1 VAPAKVRESRIV
13 SGNLRAATR
22 TGQLAGRTIDRPT
35 FESSEMSAVPT
46 RAPRA
51 AVSGDR
57 LLPDSA
63 PGLPGFL
70 VAGQGGLP
78 DIVPHPHVAE
88 DELVRVSRSKPNP
101 NDRGGTTAVIGA
113 RFEDDRP
120 NDAQG
125 ISTAK
130 ARSNGRA
137 KHGSRLALDRDANLF
152 ITVGGPSKLVR
163 MEPVPRG

>member
-1 VAPAKVRESRIV
+1 
-13 SGNLRAATR
+13 
-22 TGQLAGRTIDRPT
+22 
-35 FESSEMSAVPT
+35 MSAVPT

-51 AVSGDR
+51 AVSGGIP
-57 LLPDSA
+57 LPDSA
-63 PGLPGFL
+63 SGVL
-70 VAGQGGLP
+70 VGGQ
-78 DIVPHPHVAE
+78 
-88 DELVRVSRSKPNP
+88 
-101 NDRGGTTAVIGA
+101 GGTTAVIRA

-130 ARSNGRA
+130 AWSNGRA
-137 KHGSRLALDRDANLF
+137 HHGSRLALDRDANLF